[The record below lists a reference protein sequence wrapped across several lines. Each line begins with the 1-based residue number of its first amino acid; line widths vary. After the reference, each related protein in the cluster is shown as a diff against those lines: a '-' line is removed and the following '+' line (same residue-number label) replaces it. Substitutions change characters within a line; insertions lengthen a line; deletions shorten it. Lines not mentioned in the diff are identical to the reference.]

1 MKLVRA
7 IGPTF
12 SVTRLEMGCERGAID
27 RLG

>member
-1 MKLVRA
+1 MKLARA

-12 SVTRLEMGCERGAID
+12 SVTRLEMGCERGVID